1 MQVSHS
7 NKRVFVSPM
16 QIGALFSPSLN
27 PPIKCGAK
35 KGEGA
40 QGHRRVFFVK
50 PPLLQIGLIRQPRLV
65 EKSGLNDIHLL
76 KKLAENEL
84 RSKTIPI
91 KRLKRRL
98 PAPHAAPVRVMQPLT
113 RASDVDHTL
122 EF

>member
-1 MQVSHS
+1 M
-7 NKRVFVSPM
+7 
-16 QIGALFSPSLN
+16 FS
-27 PPIKCGAK
+27 
-35 KGEGA
+35 
-40 QGHRRVFFVK
+40 VK

-98 PAPHAAPVRVMQPLT
+98 PAPYAAPVRVMQPLT